1 MRFDDPTAVTTARRD
16 DAVQSQTEPERKL
29 WEKPELIEVPVGD
42 VTASIYATSG
52 NDGTFG
58 FSNVS

>member
-1 MRFDDPTAVTTARRD
+1 MDEQPQVIVTEKTDVTRP
-16 DAVQSQTEPERKL
+16 VWQ
-29 WEKPELIEVPVGD
+29 KPELVEVAISD

>member
-1 MRFDDPTAVTTARRD
+1 MTGAAKMDN
-16 DAVQSQTEPERKL
+16 QTEPVEPKTAETSRPA
-29 WEKPELIEVPVGD
+29 WQKPELMEVAIGD
-42 VTASIYATSG
+42 VTASIFATSG

>member
-1 MRFDDPTAVTTARRD
+1 MFERE
-16 DAVQSQTEPERKL
+16 DAIEAQAEPERKL
-29 WEKPELIEVPVGD
+29 WEKPELVEIPVGD
-42 VTASIYATSG
+42 VTASIYATAG

>member
-1 MRFDDPTAVTTARRD
+1 MTEREDVVEAQA
-16 DAVQSQTEPERKL
+16 EPERKR
-29 WEKPELIEVPVGD
+29 WEKPELVEIPVGD

-58 FSNVS
+58 FSNIS

>member
-1 MRFDDPTAVTTARRD
+1 MTEQLTTD
-16 DAVQSQTEPERKL
+16 QTEPQTSRKT
-29 WEKPELIEVPVGD
+29 WQKPEITEVSVTE
-42 VTASIYATSG
+42 VTASIFATSG

>member
-1 MRFDDPTAVTTARRD
+1 MTEQIVAD
-16 DAVQSQTEPERKL
+16 QTEQQPLRKT
-29 WEKPELIEVPVGD
+29 WQKPEITEVSVTD